1 MGTPPGEVIT
11 LMELVVRKTDLLRE
25 LQLFQGIVERKN
37 TIPILANVLIEAE
50 GDQVR
55 LLATDLEVGLRSR
68 CAASV
73 TKGGSLTLPAKK
85 LYEIIKALPETDIR
99 IEENKNGVKVAA
111 DRFDSRMQTLP
122 REDFPSL
129 PEATGTFTAT
139 LPRDVLKQMVAKTQF
154 AITGEDTRYFL
165 NGALFIQRADSM
177 SLVST
182 DGHRLAL
189 ITVPREKVKGK
200 AAGDDEE
207 RVILPRKTLLEL
219 GRLLAEG
226 EGDIQ
231 YERGENHLFFEVG
244 GRLLISRMIDGQF
257 PAFERVI
264 PKSNDKRVEFDR
276 DRLTSAVKRVALLSN
291 ERSRAVKFQIDKGKV
306 EIASSSPEFG
316 EAKEV
321 IVVDYD
327 SSPVTICFNAQY
339 VLDFLNVVETDSVG
353 LEFKDEMSQA
363 VMKPVGADGYEYTYV
378 IMPMRV

>member
-1 MGTPPGEVIT
+1 
-11 LMELVVRKTDLLRE
+11 MELVVRKTDLLRE

-37 TIPILANVLIEAE
+37 TIPILANVLIEAN
-50 GDQVR
+50 GDKVR
-55 LLATDLEVGLRSR
+55 LLATDLEVGLRSQ

-73 TKGGSLTLPAKK
+73 GKSGSLTLPAKK
-85 LYEIIKALPETDIR
+85 LYEIIKALPETDVR
-99 IEENKNGVKVAA
+99 IEEDKNGVKVAA

-122 REDFPSL
+122 REDFPTL
-129 PEATGTFTAT
+129 PEGTGTYSAT
-139 LPRDVLKQMVAKTQF
+139 LPREVLKQMVAKTQF

-165 NGALFIQRADSM
+165 NGALFIQRPESM

-189 ITVPREKVKGK
+189 ITVPREKTRIKGK
-200 AAGDDEE
+200 GDDASAEE

-219 GRLLAEG
+219 GRLLGEG

-231 YERGENHLFFEVG
+231 YERGENHLFFEIG

-291 ERSRAVKFQIDKGKV
+291 ERSRAVKVLIDKGKV

-316 EAKEV
+316 EAKE
-321 IVVDYD
+321 ILIVDYD
-327 SSPVTICFNAQY
+327 GTPVTICFNAQY
-339 VLDFLNVVETDSVG
+339 VLDFLSVVETDSVG

-363 VMKPVGADGYEYTYV
+363 VMTPVGAEGYEYTYV

>member
-1 MGTPPGEVIT
+1 
-11 LMELVVRKTDLLRE
+11 MELVVRKADLLRE

-37 TIPILANVLIEAE
+37 TIPILANVLIEADGE
-50 GDQVR
+50 QVK

-68 CAASV
+68 CAASIS
-73 TKGGSLTLPAKK
+73 KPGSLTLPAKK
-85 LYEIIKALPETDIR
+85 LYEVIKALPETDIR

-129 PEATGTFTAT
+129 PDSSGTFTAT
-139 LPRDVLKQMVAKTQF
+139 LPRDVLKQMVSKTQF

-165 NGALFIQRADSM
+165 NGALFIQRGDSM

-189 ITVPREKVKGK
+189 ITVEREKGTGR
-200 AAGDDEE
+200 AGEDEE

-226 EGDIQ
+226 EGDIS

-291 ERSRAVKFQIDKGKV
+291 ERSRAVKFAIDAGKV

-316 EAKEV
+316 EAKEQ
-321 IVVDYD
+321 IVVEYD
-327 SSPVTICFNAQY
+327 GSPVTICFNAQY
-339 VLDFLNVVETDSVG
+339 VLDFLAVVETDSVA

-363 VMKPVGADGYEYTYV
+363 VMKPVGAEGYDYTYV

>member
-1 MGTPPGEVIT
+1 
-11 LMELVVRKTDLLRE
+11 MELVVRKADLLRE

-37 TIPILANVLIEAE
+37 TIPILANVLMETD
-50 GDQVR
+50 GDQVK
-55 LLATDLEVGLRSR
+55 LLATDLEVGLRSH
-68 CAASV
+68 CQASV
-73 TKGGSLTLPAKK
+73 AKKGSLTLPAKK
-85 LYEIIKALPETDIR
+85 LYEIIKALPETDVR
-99 IEENKNGVKVAA
+99 IEEDKSGVKVAA

-122 REDFPSL
+122 REDFPTL
-129 PEATGTFTAT
+129 PDGTGSYTAT
-139 LPRDVLKQMVAKTQF
+139 LPREVLKNMVAKTQF

-165 NGALFIQRADSM
+165 NGALFIQRPDSM

-189 ITVPREKVKGK
+189 ITVPRDK
-200 AAGDDEE
+200 AKSLAKSTEEE

-219 GRLLAEG
+219 GRLLSEG

-231 YERGENHLFFEVG
+231 HERGENHLFFEVG

-264 PKSNDKRVEFDR
+264 PKGNDKRVEFDR

-321 IVVDYD
+321 VMVEY
-327 SSPVTICFNAQY
+327 SAAPVTICFNAQY
-339 VLDFLNVVETDSVG
+339 VLDFLSVVETDSIG

-363 VMKPVGADGYEYTYV
+363 VMKPIGAEGYDYTYV

>member
-1 MGTPPGEVIT
+1 
-11 LMELVVRKTDLLRE
+11 MELVVRKADLLRE

-37 TIPILANVLIEAE
+37 TIPILANVLIETD
-50 GDQVR
+50 GDQVK

-68 CAASV
+68 CQASV
-73 TKGGSLTLPAKK
+73 SKKGSLTLPAKK
-85 LYEIIKALPETDIR
+85 LYEIIKALPETDVR
-99 IEENKNGVKVAA
+99 IEEDKSGVKVAA

-122 REDFPSL
+122 REDFPTL
-129 PEATGTFTAT
+129 PDGTGAYTAT
-139 LPRDVLKQMVAKTQF
+139 LPRDVLKHMVAKTQF

-165 NGALFIQRADSM
+165 NGALFIQRPDSM

-189 ITVPREKVKGK
+189 ITVPRDK
-200 AAGDDEE
+200 ARSRAKSNDEE

-219 GRLLAEG
+219 GKLLAEG
-226 EGDIQ
+226 DGDIQ

-264 PKSNDKRVEFDR
+264 PKGNDKRVEFDR

-321 IVVDYD
+321 VMVDYTAA
-327 SSPVTICFNAQY
+327 PVTICFNAQY
-339 VLDFLNVVETDSVG
+339 VLDFLAAVESDSIG

-363 VMKPVGADGYEYTYV
+363 VMKPIGAEGYDYTYV

>member
-1 MGTPPGEVIT
+1 
-11 LMELVVRKTDLLRE
+11 MELVVRKADLLRE

-37 TIPILANVLIEAE
+37 TIPILANVLMETD
-50 GDQVR
+50 GDQVK
-55 LLATDLEVGLRSR
+55 LLATDLEVGLRSH
-68 CAASV
+68 CQASV
-73 TKGGSLTLPAKK
+73 AKKGSLTLPAKK
-85 LYEIIKALPETDIR
+85 LYEIIKALPETDVR
-99 IEENKNGVKVAA
+99 IEEDKSGVKVAA

-122 REDFPSL
+122 REDFPTL
-129 PEATGTFTAT
+129 PDGTGSYTAT
-139 LPRDVLKQMVAKTQF
+139 LPREVLKNMVAKTQF

-165 NGALFIQRADSM
+165 NGALFIQRPDSM

-189 ITVPREKVKGK
+189 ITVPRDK
-200 AAGDDEE
+200 AKSQAKSNEEE

-219 GRLLAEG
+219 GRLLSEG

-231 YERGENHLFFEVG
+231 HERGENHLFFEVG

-264 PKSNDKRVEFDR
+264 PKGNDKRVEFDR

-321 IVVDYD
+321 VMVEY
-327 SSPVTICFNAQY
+327 SAAPVTICFNAQY
-339 VLDFLNVVETDSVG
+339 VLDFLSVVETDSIG

-363 VMKPVGADGYEYTYV
+363 VMKPIGAEGYDYTYV

>member
-1 MGTPPGEVIT
+1 
-11 LMELVVRKTDLLRE
+11 MELVVRKTDLLRE

-37 TIPILANVLIEAE
+37 TIPILANVLLEAK
-50 GDQVR
+50 GDEVK

-68 CAASV
+68 CTASV

-85 LYEIIKALPETDIR
+85 LYEIVKALPETDVR
-99 IEENKNGVKVAA
+99 IEEDKNGVKVAA

-122 REDFPSL
+122 REDFPTL
-129 PEATGTFTAT
+129 PEASGTVSAT
-139 LPRDVLKQMVAKTQF
+139 LPRDIVKQMVAKTQF

-165 NGALFIQRADSM
+165 NGALFLLRPDSM

-189 ITVPREKVKGK
+189 VTVPRDKTKGK
-200 AAGDDEE
+200 VNEKEGEDN

-226 EGDIQ
+226 EGDIL
-231 YERGENHLFFEVG
+231 YERGENHLFFEIG

-276 DRLTSAVKRVALLSN
+276 DRLTSAVRRVALLSN

-316 EAKEV
+316 EAKETL
-321 IVVDYD
+321 IVDY
-327 SSPVTICFNAQY
+327 SSAPVTICFNAQY
-339 VLDFLNVVETDSVG
+339 VLDFLGAVETDSVA

-363 VMKPVGADGYEYTYV
+363 VMSPVGAEGYSYTYV

>member
-1 MGTPPGEVIT
+1 
-11 LMELVVRKTDLLRE
+11 MELVVRKTDLLRE

-37 TIPILANVLIEAE
+37 TIPILANVLIEAD
-50 GDQVR
+50 GNNVK

-68 CAASV
+68 CDASV
-73 TKGGSLTLPAKK
+73 GKSGSLTLPAKK
-85 LYEIIKALPETDIR
+85 LYEIIKSLPDTDVR
-99 IEENKNGVKVAA
+99 IEEDRSGVKVAA

-122 REDFPSL
+122 REDFP
-129 PEATGTFTAT
+129 T
-139 LPRDVLKQMVAKTQF
+139 LPDAAGSSTVLPREALKHMIAKTQF

-165 NGALFIQRADSM
+165 NGALFIQRPDSM

-189 ITVPREKVKGK
+189 ISVARDGKSAGRPDKGEVKPE
-200 AAGDDEE
+200 DE

-219 GRLLAEG
+219 GKLLG
-226 EGDIQ
+226 ESDQDIQ
-231 YERGENHLFFEVG
+231 YQRGENHLFFQIG
-244 GRLLISRMIDGQF
+244 DRLLISRMIDGQF

-276 DRLTSAVKRVALLSN
+276 DRLTSAVRRVALLSN
-291 ERSRAVKFQIDKGKV
+291 ERSRAVRIQVDGGKV

-321 IVVDYD
+321 IPVDYTAA
-327 SSPVTICFNAQY
+327 PVTICFNAQY
-339 VLDFLNVVETDSVG
+339 VLDFLGVVETDSVA

-363 VMKPVGADGYEYTYV
+363 VMKPIGAEGYDYTYV

>member
-1 MGTPPGEVIT
+1 
-11 LMELVVRKTDLLRE
+11 MELVVRKAELLRE

-37 TIPILANVLIEAE
+37 TIPILANVLLEAE
-50 GDQVR
+50 ADEVK

-73 TKGGSLTLPAKK
+73 TKSGSLTLPAKK
-85 LYEIIKALPETDIR
+85 LYEIIKALPETDVR
-99 IEENKNGVKVAA
+99 IEENRNGVKVAA

-129 PEATGTFTAT
+129 PDATGSFTAA

-189 ITVPREKVKGK
+189 ITVPREKKEKGK
-200 AAGDDEE
+200 TEEEE

-226 EGDIQ
+226 AGDIK

-276 DRLTSAVKRVALLSN
+276 DRLTNAVKRVALLSN

-321 IVVDYD
+321 IVVDYEAA
-327 SSPVTICFNAQY
+327 PVTICFNAQY
-339 VLDFLNVVETDSVG
+339 VLDFLAVVETDSVG

-363 VMKPVGADGYEYTYV
+363 VMKPVGAENYDYTYV